1 MPPPLFGNLPFP
13 VRSPVGR
20 VPLTSTDAGRG
31 NDEPS
36 CQETCG
42 FPLLVSGLETQLE
55 SIETHWRS
63 NEMLLLE
70 NAPGSPA
77 ESNASLLGSTGI
89 ALLESIALQLESRM
103 NFLLENCV
111 RRLENTVFLQ
121 GNTGPLQESTVPLQE
136 STGLR
141 KVLVPERGSAASHP
155 LESIELLRLEN
166 TALLRLERTAVLL
179 PLESIG
185 LSRSEST
192 GLHHLENSE
201 SLLPESTGCLQE
213 RIDALLLAQT
223 EPQLHR
229 ENPGI
234 PLLQVKTESLHL
246 QERILFFLLQ
256 LQ

>member
-1 MPPPLFGNLPFP
+1 
-13 VRSPVGR
+13 
-20 VPLTSTDAGRG
+20 
-31 NDEPS
+31 
-36 CQETCG
+36 
-42 FPLLVSGLETQLE
+42 
-55 SIETHWRS
+55 
-63 NEMLLLE
+63 
-70 NAPGSPA
+70 
-77 ESNASLLGSTGI
+77 
-89 ALLESIALQLESRM
+89 M
-103 NFLLENCV
+103 N
-111 RRLENTVFLQ
+111 FLQ
-121 GNTGPLQESTVPLQE
+121 GNIVILQGNTVPLQE

-141 KVLVPERGSAASHP
+141 KVLVPERGSAVSHR

-223 EPQLHR
+223 EPQLHQ
-229 ENPGI
+229 ESPGT
-234 PLLQVKTESLHL
+234 PLLQVKTESLLL

>member
-1 MPPPLFGNLPFP
+1 MPPLLFGSLTHP
-13 VRSPVGR
+13 VRPPLGH

-42 FPLLVSGLETQLE
+42 FPLLVSGLETQQE

-77 ESNASLLGSTGI
+77 ESNASLLESTGI
-89 ALLESIALQLESRM
+89 ALLESIALQLESRT
-103 NFLLENCV
+103 NFLPENCV

-121 GNTGPLQESTVPLQE
+121 ANTGPLQESTVPLQE

-141 KVLVPERGSAASHP
+141 KVLVPERGSAASHC
-155 LESIELLRLEN
+155 LESIGPLRWEN
-166 TALLRLERTAVLL
+166 TVLLRLERSAVLL

-192 GLHHLENSE
+192 GLHHLGNSE

-213 RIDALLLAQT
+213 RIDALLPAQT
-223 EPQLHR
+223 ELQVHQ
-229 ENPGI
+229 ESPGT
-234 PLLQVKTESLHL
+234 PLLQVKTESLLL